1 MVGVPFWSTL
11 RLKCPP
17 TFVFFVDRTDV
28 KPSLLTKDNE
38 LPRYMKQDEFEVNV
52 VIVLQDEH
60 LVTENFPIKMIRY
73 ENNGD
78 DS

>member
-1 MVGVPFWSTL
+1 MFFFYVVNDYQICIKTTL
-11 RLKCPP
+11 RYG
-17 TFVFFVDRTDV
+17 VFGLFHRQLSRDR
-28 KPSLLTKDNE
+28 N
-38 LPRYMKQDEFEVNV
+38 
-52 VIVLQDEH
+52 IDEH